1 MLIHVKVT
9 LVKEVTIVLN
19 VVTSLRED
27 LSAPVLQ
34 VTLEMV

>member
-9 LVKEVTIVLN
+9 LVKELKIVLN
-19 VVTSLRED
+19 VVTSLKKD

-34 VTLEMV
+34 ATVEMV